1 MLWMIAM
8 SMLAY
13 ARELEHLQATKRIFL
28 PVNLAG
34 VYATLGNRDRAF
46 YWLEQAYKH
55 SRGSGIRL
63 WQIKLYPALV
73 PLQSDP
79 RFKDLVYRIG
89 LPV

>member
-34 VYATLGNRDRAF
+34 FTQLSATRIELSTGWNRPT
-46 YWLEQAYKH
+46 KH
-55 SRGSGIRL
+55 SRGSDIRL

-79 RFKDLVYRIG
+79 RFKDSVYRIG